1 MKNKLRLSSVCSL
14 LLICIFL
21 PGCETATKNVPAPKA
36 AVKSKETKPVA
47 AANPAPETAATA
59 PALSADVQA
68 FNEGNALYNDGNYN
82 GAIRKLSGA
91 TEIWTGNNKA
101 LQLNALKTM
110 AFSYCVT
117 SRTQLCRQQFERAL
131 KLDPGFDLMPNEIG
145 HPIWGP
151 VFQKAKKAKGVKK

>member
-1 MKNKLRLSSVCSL
+1 MKNILRLSPVCSL
-14 LLICIFL
+14 LLICVFL
-21 PGCETATKNVPAPKA
+21 QGCETATKNVPAPKV

-47 AANPAPETAATA
+47 AANAAPEAATSA
-59 PALSADVQA
+59 PAISADVQA
-68 FNEGNALYNDGNYN
+68 YNEGNALYNDGNYN

-151 VFQKAKKAKGVKK
+151 VFQKAKKAKSVKK